1 MTAKNKPNATAN
13 KSARLQI
20 EAEADDSRDRLIAK
34 AAAGPHLGA
43 AGVITNFGRSI
54 WGEISLTDLVH
65 VLKAQ
70 TDGLS
75 GGDLRHAEAMLCAQ
89 ATSLN
94 MMFAELARRAAV
106 NMGEYLDATE
116 TYLKLALRAQSQC
129 RATLETLA
137 TIKNPPVV
145 FAKQANIAHG
155 PQQVNN
161 DTASIARAS
170 ETEKAPN
177 ELLEADDHGQ
187 GLDTGATRPAGAGH
201 QELAT
206 VEAVDRPAHGGRKN
220 AIKR

>member
-1 MTAKNKPNATAN
+1 MTAKIKTKTPESGSNRSEIVNTA
-13 KSARLQI
+13 
-20 EAEADDSRDRLIAK
+20 ADSCDVLIAK
-34 AAAGPHLGA
+34 AAAGPHFA
-43 AGVITNFGRSI
+43 SASVITNFGRPV
-54 WGEISLTDLVH
+54 WGEICLADLVT

-70 TDGLS
+70 GDELS
-75 GGDLRHAEAMLCAQ
+75 NGGLRHAETMLCAQ

-94 MMFAELARRAAV
+94 MMFGELARRAAL
-106 NMGEYLDATE
+106 NMGEHMSATE
-116 TYLKLALRAQSQC
+116 TYLKLALRAQNQC

-161 DTASIARAS
+161 DTASIARACES
-170 ETEKAPN
+170 EKAPN

-206 VEAVDRPAHGGRKN
+206 VEAVHRPAYGRGQGHRKP
-220 AIKR
+220 